1 MPGSTTIVAPGEAA
15 SIAAWSESPSCTTTL
30 AGVFAAE
37 TAVVESNS
45 ARAVINEDRDMGTPS
60 RSLACHRASPASSP
74 ASALILGPVVAP
86 PARDVLVGIRAL
98 SRSAKA
104 APCKRRGAI
113 CPSLVSGTGR
123 CDLPSIAYR
132 VSVKA
137 SLKCDLTIH
146 RLLDTQF

>member
-74 ASALILGPVVAP
+74 ASTLILGPGRH

-104 APCKRRGAI
+104 ALRTGA
-113 CPSLVSGTGR
+113 GR
-123 CDLPSIAYR
+123 YAPAC
-132 VSVKA
+132 
-137 SLKCDLTIH
+137 
-146 RLLDTQF
+146 